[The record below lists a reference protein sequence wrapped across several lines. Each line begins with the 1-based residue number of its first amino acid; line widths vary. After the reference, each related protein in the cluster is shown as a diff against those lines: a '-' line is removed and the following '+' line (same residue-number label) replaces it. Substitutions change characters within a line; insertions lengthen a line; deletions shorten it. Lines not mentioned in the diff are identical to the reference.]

1 MWQAPVASQQITGLM
16 IDAMRSGLTWAGEP
30 PPTPA
35 VAGPDGVYQRAP
47 TPKKTLPFMMYMMKH
62 CEQTLPRFL
71 VARLADTKHSVDVR
85 PGQYEQLLEKAAV
98 RRSGPRR
105 HDDQSLR
112 L

>member
-1 MWQAPVASQQITGLM
+1 MWQAPVASQQITSLM

-62 CEQTLPRFL
+62 CERDTSPIFGCP
-71 VARLADTKHSVDVR
+71 AR
-85 PGQYEQLLEKAAV
+85 
-98 RRSGPRR
+98 
-105 HDDQSLR
+105 
-112 L
+112 

>member
-62 CEQTLPRFL
+62 CERDTSPICGC
-71 VARLADTKHSVDVR
+71 RLADTKHSVDAR
-85 PGQYEQLLEKAAV
+85 PGQYE
-98 RRSGPRR
+98 
-105 HDDQSLR
+105 
-112 L
+112 